1 MRKNPKTQNIS
12 ISTQSRPSLAT
23 KDWIWIISIM
33 VGATFGLVVY
43 AQANFMSKDD
53 KIDIR
58 DDISEIKSQLIRIND
73 KFDRLSE
80 RIGDR

>member
-1 MRKNPKTQNIS
+1 
-12 ISTQSRPSLAT
+12 
-23 KDWIWIISIM
+23 M

-80 RIGDR
+80 RIGNR